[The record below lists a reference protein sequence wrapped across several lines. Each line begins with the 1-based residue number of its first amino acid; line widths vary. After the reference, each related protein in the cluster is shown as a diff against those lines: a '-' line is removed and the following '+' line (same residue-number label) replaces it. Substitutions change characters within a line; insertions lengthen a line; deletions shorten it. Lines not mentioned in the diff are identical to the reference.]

1 MTFLAWTSAFG
12 GSNLREEAALEG
24 LKDGLLRCLFDGG
37 PDCDFLKVRIRTC
50 RNRGQLI
57 LARADVMQ
65 FLSQRLG
72 EEVAA
77 SRLKGV
83 WEHDPWLRQ
92 LQGAIPGRHVGAQR
106 PTE

>member
-1 MTFLAWTSAFG
+1 MTFLGLPVPFG
-12 GSNLREEAALEG
+12 SFSERWQDTLPALREELLE
-24 LKDGLLRCLFDGG
+24 CLSDGG
-37 PDCDFLKVRIRTC
+37 PDCDYLKTRISVC

-77 SRLKGV
+77 ARLKGV
-83 WEHDPWLRQ
+83 WEKDPQMREL
-92 LQGAIPGRHVGAQR
+92 GSAVPGSQARAGR
-106 PTE
+106 